1 MPSPHLHFAAKAAPF
16 DLLPEEE
23 LHKLAAVISQVKV
36 EPSTTLYEQNTSR
49 VTHVLIVVHGRLQ
62 QTIQED
68 DQTLYS
74 GFLEQGEIYGGLSLL
89 FNKGVSIST
98 VQSLTQVTLLKIPK
112 SHFLHLCSSYA
123 GLMEHFTTRFSAN
136 MLHRPYLTFLTRQ
149 ARSTEA
155 HSEPLNASVGDL
167 VSSPPLTCPPETP
180 IRGVAE
186 LMTRFNARS
195 ALITD
200 TAGQILGMVT
210 DRDFRARVLVEDLPG
225 QTPVHEIMSTPVTPV
240 DSNISLCELMVIML
254 QENLTFVPIS
264 DETGSLLGVVTDQ
277 DLLLA
282 QGLSPLVLLRRI
294 QSETTVRGLGL
305 LYRQLP
311 TLLISMIKNGAR
323 ADLLTRIISAT
334 THSMLLRTLEFAQ
347 EELGPPPV
355 DFAFLLFGSEGRQ
368 EQTLKTDQDNAI
380 VYRDVEAS
388 RQSEVHNYFLQLG
401 TRVCDW
407 LNEAGQHYCE
417 FNIMAKNPDWCQ
429 PLKVWKGYFR
439 DWLRADDPETLL
451 KGNIFFDLE
460 LGYGEQ
466 GLVDELHSS
475 LFESLTQWPGFL
487 RRMAANTSAYRPPLD
502 MFGQF
507 VLHNTDHRKNI
518 LDLKSPMRL
527 VVDFARIYALK
538 LQDRQANTLERLT
551 TLLESELFEQETI
564 KNLIEAYQWLM
575 VLRLRHQAE
584 LAVEKSQ
591 QPDNLLNPK
600 QLTHIDR
607 QTLKQ
612 AFKSIKATQSL
623 LRRDFFLFGP
633 LSS

>member
-1 MPSPHLHFAAKAAPF
+1 MPSPPLHILAKTPPF
-16 DLLPEEE
+16 DRLPEEE
-23 LHKLAAVISQVKV
+23 LHKLAAVISQVRV
-36 EPSTTLYEQNTSR
+36 EPLTTLYEQNTSR
-49 VTHVLIVVHGRLQ
+49 VTHVLIVVQGRLQ

-98 VQSLTQVTLLKIPK
+98 VQSQTQVTLLKIPK
-112 SHFLHLCSSYA
+112 SHFLLLCSSYA
-123 GLMEHFTTRFSAN
+123 DLMEHFTTRFSAN
-136 MLHRPYLTFLTRQ
+136 LLHRPYLTFLTRQ
-149 ARSTEA
+149 ARSNEV

-167 VSSPPLTCPPETP
+167 ISSPPLSCPPETP
-180 IRGVAE
+180 VREVAQ
-186 LMTRFNARS
+186 LMTRINSRS

-200 TAGQILGMVT
+200 PAGQILGVVT
-210 DRDFRARVLVEDLPG
+210 DSDFRAKVLVENLPW
-225 QTPVHEIMSTPVTPV
+225 QTPVHKIMSTPVTPV
-240 DSNISLCELMVIML
+240 DSNLSLCEVMVIML
-254 QENLTFVPIS
+254 QENLTSVPIS

-282 QGLSPLVLLRRI
+282 QGLSPLVLLRRM
-294 QSETTVRGLGL
+294 QSETAVRGLGL

-334 THSMLLRTLEFAQ
+334 THSMLLRTLDFAQ
-347 EELGPPPV
+347 KELGPPPV
-355 DFAFLLFGSEGRQ
+355 SFAFLLFGSEGRQ

-380 VYRDVEAS
+380 VYRDVDAS

-407 LNEAGQHYCE
+407 LNEAGQSYCE
-417 FNIMAKNPDWCQ
+417 FNIMAKNPEWCQ

-439 DWLRADDPETLL
+439 DWLRADDPDTLL

-475 LFESLTQWPGFL
+475 LFENLTQWPGFL
-487 RRMAANTSAYRPPLD
+487 RRLAVNTSAYRPPLD

-507 VLHNTDHRKNI
+507 VLHNTEDRKNI

-538 LQDRQANTLERLT
+538 LQDRQANTLERLKR
-551 TLLESELFEQETI
+551 LKESEIFEQD
-564 KNLIEAYQWLM
+564 LIMDIMEAYEWLM
-575 VLRLRHQAE
+575 VLRLRHQTEMAAE
-584 LAVEKSQ
+584 GAP

-612 AFKSIKATQSL
+612 AFKSIKTIQGL

-633 LSS
+633 FSS